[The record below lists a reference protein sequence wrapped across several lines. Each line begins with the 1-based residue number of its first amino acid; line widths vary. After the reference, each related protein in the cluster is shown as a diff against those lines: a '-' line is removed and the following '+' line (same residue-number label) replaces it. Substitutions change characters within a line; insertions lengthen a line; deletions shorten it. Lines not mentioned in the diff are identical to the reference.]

1 MNNNNSNN
9 SNNIKDSYSNE
20 AVQNQQSQIHNNTS
34 TNNINN
40 TYNGQVAPC
49 QSNGQYSNNTF
60 QLPQFNNQPQ
70 MGNYQPMPQQ
80 HFNNQPP
87 IGNYHQKPMQYRQF
101 NNQPQMGNYN
111 PVPMS
116 YQQFNNRPPMGIY
129 NQPTMQYQ
137 QFNNQMPMANCQP
150 TPNQQFNN
158 QMPMANSQPIP
169 NQQFNNQ
176 MPMANSQ
183 PTPNQQFNNQMPMA
197 NCQPTPNQQFN
208 NQMPMV
214 NSQPT
219 PNQLSN
225 NQSTE
230 VNCQTSSTQEQINE
244 KASENTDKENT
255 VSVENTS
262 DTKQNPYK
270 NNCKQEFTQP
280 YNNNVPSNAPNIEY
294 VPYIQGT
301 PLPQGVTP
309 QFING
314 GWYYQI
320 SINSKKQKKKMDTS
334 VKVLIGIISGLIVLF
349 ITLLIIW
356 TSMLT
361 KENGVWSEDL
371 FDFDS
376 PFSDDFEKDEE
387 PEPGALANPNGPEI
401 LLESNNIQNGS
412 TEKAYDVLSESVV
425 SISVYDEDE
434 QPSTSLPKS
443 EGTGIILSED
453 GYIVTNS
460 HVILDD
466 IESNVWITT
475 KSGDAYP
482 VGIVGCDVRTD
493 LAVLKCENAKNWKYA
508 TFANSDELA
517 VGQDVVAIGSPG
529 GSSYS
534 SSLTRGIIS
543 ALDRPLSGSAVTY
556 IQTDTPINPGNSGG
570 PLANTNGQVI
580 GINTIKL
587 VDTQYEGMGFAI
599 PSVTIKEVVDEI
611 IKNGYV
617 TGRARLGV
625 AITEFSDYIAKYY
638 GAKPGV
644 KIASIDKDSPLKDTK
659 VKVGD
664 IITEIDGK
672 SVATLYEL
680 YNVLDTYDPGDKVE
694 LTIYRFNE
702 KNSSKNKEFSIE
714 VELLGD

>member
-9 SNNIKDSYSNE
+9 SNNIKDTYSNE
-20 AVQNQQSQIHNNTS
+20 SVQNQQSQIH
-34 TNNINN
+34 
-40 TYNGQVAPC
+40 
-49 QSNGQYSNNTF
+49 NNTF

-70 MGNYQPMPQQ
+70 MSNYQPMPQQ
-80 HFNNQPP
+80 QFNNQPP
-87 IGNYHQKPMQYRQF
+87 IGNYQQNPMQYRQF
-101 NNQPQMGNYN
+101 NNQPQIMGNYQ
-111 PVPMS
+111 PMPQ
-116 YQQFNNRPPMGIY
+116 QQFNNQPPTGNYNHPPIQYQSFNNQPPMANYQPIP
-129 NQPTMQYQ
+129 NQK
-137 QFNNQMPMANCQP
+137 FNNQMPMANYQT

-158 QMPMANSQPIP
+158 QMPLANCQTIP

-176 MPMANSQ
+176 MPIANCQ
-183 PTPNQQFNNQMPMA
+183 TTPNQQFNNQTPLA
-197 NCQPTPNQQFN
+197 NCQTIPNQQSD
-208 NQMPMV
+208 NQP
-214 NSQPT
+214 
-219 PNQLSN
+219 
-225 NQSTE
+225 TE
-230 VNCQTSSTQEQINE
+230 VNCQTNSTQKQIDE
-244 KASENTDKENT
+244 KVSENSDKEST
-255 VSVENTS
+255 VSVENAPNTN
-262 DTKQNPYK
+262 QNPYE
-270 NNCKQEFTQP
+270 NNCKQEFTQS

-294 VPYIQGT
+294 IPYIQGT

-314 GWYYQI
+314 GWYYPI

-356 TSMLT
+356 TSTLT
-361 KENGVWSEDL
+361 KENGVWSDGL

-387 PEPGALANPNGPEI
+387 PERGALANPNGPEI
-401 LLESNNIQNGS
+401 LLESNNIKNGS

-493 LAVLKCENAKNWKYA
+493 LAVLKCEDAKNWKSA
-508 TFANSDELA
+508 TFANSDELS

-543 ALDRPLSGSAVTY
+543 ALNRPLSGSAVTY

-617 TGRARLGV
+617 TGRARLGI
-625 AITEFSDYIAKYY
+625 AITEFSDSTAKYY

-644 KIASIDKDSPLKDTK
+644 KIESIDKDSPLNDTK
-659 VKVGD
+659 AKVGD

-672 SVATLYEL
+672 SVETLYEL
-680 YNVLDTYDPGDKVE
+680 YDVLDTYKPGDKVE

-702 KNSSKNKEFSIE
+702 KNSSKNKEFSVE